1 MEKTADSRNYRIADI
16 DFTFTA
22 QYPFL
27 TKQCHEY
34 ETEEPGIDVSVTEAE
49 IEKEKMTE
57 TTVSPGYLESLAV
70 YRKISEIMPE
80 HDTFLFHCSAI
91 AVDDQ
96 GYLFTAPSG
105 TGKSTHT
112 RLWRERFDGRA
123 VMINDDKPMIQVRD
137 DEIYVCGTPWNGKH
151 NLGCNRKVPIRG
163 ICILE
168 RGTKNSIWQMK
179 SAEAYPFLWVQI
191 YHPANRESMIRTIQ
205 LLKKVAE
212 RIPLYRLQCNI
223 SQEAVTVAW
232 DAMSRTQEG

>member
-1 MEKTADSRNYRIADI
+1 MEKTVDSRNYRIADI

-168 RGTKNSIWQMK
+168 RGTKNRIRQMK
-179 SAEAYPFLWVQI
+179 SAEAYPFLWVQT
-191 YHPANRESMIRTIQ
+191 YHPANRERMIRTIQ
-205 LLKKVAE
+205 L
-212 RIPLYRLQCNI
+212 
-223 SQEAVTVAW
+223 
-232 DAMSRTQEG
+232 

>member
-123 VMINDDKPMIQVRD
+123 VMINDD
-137 DEIYVCGTPWNGKH
+137 
-151 NLGCNRKVPIRG
+151 
-163 ICILE
+163 
-168 RGTKNSIWQMK
+168 
-179 SAEAYPFLWVQI
+179 
-191 YHPANRESMIRTIQ
+191 
-205 LLKKVAE
+205 
-212 RIPLYRLQCNI
+212 
-223 SQEAVTVAW
+223 
-232 DAMSRTQEG
+232 